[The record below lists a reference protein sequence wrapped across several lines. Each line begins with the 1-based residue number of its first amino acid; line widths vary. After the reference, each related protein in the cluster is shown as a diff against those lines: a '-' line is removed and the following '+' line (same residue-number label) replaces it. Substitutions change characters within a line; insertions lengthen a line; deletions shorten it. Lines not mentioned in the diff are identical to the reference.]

1 MKKRLLLV
9 FLLAMLLTTVAK
21 AQDETD
27 DDAPIKVDTLL
38 LTTPLV
44 VKDKKGHFIAGLK
57 KENFSI
63 MQNHEKQDIEFFY
76 GEESPMNVAVL
87 VDTSGSTRE
96 VLDKL
101 QKAAKDFV
109 KVLRPE
115 DRGMIVTFDDR
126 TQFLTKLTS
135 DKKQLSKAIDTARVN
150 ENSGS
155 DMNDAVVKIV
165 KNYFAPIKGRK
176 AIIVL
181 SDGMVIRRQIS
192 TQAALD
198 ALLDA
203 DTVFYP
209 IVFKTKFY
217 ADAMSKP
224 RKPLP
229 LEMLELLADGTAG
242 RFYAKEPSNL
252 KEAFQS
258 IAEELKKQYLIGFYP
273 QVAETKKTSRNIKI
287 TVIDR
292 KDLYVETRKKW
303 QF

>member
-1 MKKRLLLV
+1 
-9 FLLAMLLTTVAK
+9 MLLTGVAQ
-21 AQDETD
+21 AQDEED
-27 DDAPIKVDTLL
+27 DTPIKVDTLL

-44 VKDKKGHFIAGLK
+44 VKDRKGRFIAGLK

-63 MQNHEKQDIEFFY
+63 VQNHEKQDIEFFY
-76 GEESPMNVAVL
+76 GEESPMNVAIL
-87 VDTSGSTRE
+87 LDTSGSTKE

-115 DRGMIVTFDDR
+115 DKGMIVTFDDR
-126 TQFLTKLTS
+126 SQFLTKLTS
-135 DKKQLSKAIDTARVN
+135 DKKQLSKAIEQARIN
-150 ENSGS
+150 ENAGS
-155 DMNDAVVKIV
+155 DMNDAVLKIV
-165 KNYFAPIKGRK
+165 KNFFAPIKGRK

-181 SDGMVIRRQIS
+181 SDGMVIRRSVS
-192 TQAALD
+192 TQQTLD
-198 ALLDA
+198 ALLES

-217 ADAMSKP
+217 ADAMSRP

-229 LEMLELLADGTAG
+229 VEMLELLADGTAG

-273 QVAETKKTSRNIKI
+273 QVGETRKTSRNIKI
-287 TVIDR
+287 TVNDR
-292 KDLYVETRKKW
+292 KDLFVETKKKW
-303 QF
+303 NF